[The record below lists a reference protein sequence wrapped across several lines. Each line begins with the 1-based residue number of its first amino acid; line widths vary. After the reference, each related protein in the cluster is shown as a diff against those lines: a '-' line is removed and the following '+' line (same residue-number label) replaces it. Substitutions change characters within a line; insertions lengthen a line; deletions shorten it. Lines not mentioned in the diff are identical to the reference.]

1 MTFCVFRT
9 DRIGDVLLTLP
20 LAAALKRHDAS
31 SRVLFCAR
39 AYTADLL
46 RLSSDV
52 DEVIVVSD
60 TDVSLYAPGFVTEL
74 RDRRIDVTFFAY
86 PRPGLALAA
95 LRAGIPVR
103 VGTAYRW
110 FSPMFTH
117 RRREHRR
124 TGMAHESEYNLALLN
139 PLGFEYTKPPPPRLR
154 ITDALSSTARE
165 LLAASGIREDER
177 FVVLHPGSG
186 GSAKDWP
193 PEYFGELAAHLLRD
207 VYGLRVLVTGTE
219 AEDGLKRS
227 VLSIAGARAAA
238 LPADVSLPLLAA
250 VFERAALVV
259 ANSTGPLHLASAVG
273 RPVIGLYPF
282 LHQCHPRRWGPL
294 GEADIFTPA
303 QQSDCEDCARENCDR
318 HDDMR
323 RISVGDVRDA
333 AMKRLVP

>member
-20 LAAALKRHDAS
+20 LAAALKRHDAQ

-39 AYTADLL
+39 AYTAELL
-46 RLSSDV
+46 RLSPDV

-60 TDVSLYAPGFVTEL
+60 TDVSVRAAGFVTEL
-74 RDRRIDVTFFAY
+74 REQQIDVALFAY
-86 PRPGLALAA
+86 PRPGLAFAA

-110 FSPMFTH
+110 FSPLFTH

-124 TGMAHESEYNLALLN
+124 GGMAHESEYNLALLN
-139 PLGFEYTKPPPPRLR
+139 TLDIEYTKQPPPRLR
-154 ITDALSSTARE
+154 ITDALAAAARE
-165 LLAASGIREDER
+165 RLASLGIRDDER
-177 FVVLHPGSG
+177 FIVVHPGSG

-193 PEYFGELAAHLLRD
+193 PEYFGALAERLLRD
-207 VYGLRVLVTGTE
+207 VSGLRVLITGTE
-219 AEDGLKRS
+219 TERSLKDA
-227 VLSIAGARAAA
+227 VLSLAGAGAVV
-238 LPADVSLPLLAA
+238 LPPEASLPVLAA
-250 VFERAALVV
+250 VFERAAFVV

-273 RPVIGLYPF
+273 RPVIGVYPF

-294 GEADIFTPA
+294 GEADILTPEQHA
-303 QQSDCEDCARENCDR
+303 DCEACARENCDR

-323 RISVGDVRDA
+323 SISVGDVLHA
-333 AMKRLVP
+333 AKKRLLP